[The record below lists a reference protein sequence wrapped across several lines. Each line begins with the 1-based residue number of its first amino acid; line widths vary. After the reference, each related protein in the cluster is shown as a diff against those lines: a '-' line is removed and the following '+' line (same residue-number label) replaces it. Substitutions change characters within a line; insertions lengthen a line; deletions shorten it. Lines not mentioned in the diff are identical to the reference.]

1 MRSLVRPVS
10 KGWHRAYGIFGLW
23 VGLNMTT
30 DWALGVKFPF
40 AESTIPQRI
49 DLLRW
54 KTPITSMRIRKSARS
69 ARGRRAQSTGTMAS
83 IRPGDSRLRLRKNR
97 NQEAITRLETP

>member
-10 KGWHRAYGIFGLW
+10 KGWRRAYGISGLW

-54 KTPITSMRIRKSARS
+54 KTPITSMRIRKSALCPRPARS
-69 ARGRRAQSTGTMAS
+69 KDRTNDIDSTWRFPPKAQKKQKSRG
-83 IRPGDSRLRLRKNR
+83 
-97 NQEAITRLETP
+97 